1 MESTKLTTE
10 ELEKLQEIQQKN
22 AAVAT
27 ELGNLEIT
35 KLQMEARKAEVIKF
49 FNDLKEEE
57 QDFGKEL
64 SDKYGVGSINLEK
77 GEFTPAPATEEAE

>member
-27 ELGNLEIT
+27 ELGNLEIA

-77 GEFTPAPATEEAE
+77 GEFTPTPATETE

>member
-1 MESTKLTTE
+1 METTKLTTE

-27 ELGNLEIT
+27 ELGNLEIA
-35 KLQMEARKAEVIKF
+35 KLQMEARKAEIIKF

-77 GEFTPAPATEEAE
+77 GEFTPAPAAEEAE

>member
-1 MESTKLTTE
+1 
-10 ELEKLQEIQQKN
+10 
-22 AAVAT
+22 
-27 ELGNLEIT
+27 
-35 KLQMEARKAEVIKF
+35 MEARKAEVIKF

-77 GEFTPAPATEEAE
+77 GEFTPAPATETE

>member
-35 KLQMEARKAEVIKF
+35 KLQMEARKSEIIKF
-49 FNDLKEEE
+49 FKDLKEEE

-77 GEFTPAPATEEAE
+77 GEFTASPNVAE

>member
-27 ELGNLEIT
+27 ELGNLEIA

-77 GEFTPAPATEEAE
+77 GEFTASPNVAE

>member
-1 MESTKLTTE
+1 MESTKLTIE

-27 ELGNLEIT
+27 ELGNLEIA

-49 FNDLKEEE
+49 FNELKEEE
-57 QDFGKEL
+57 QELGKEL
-64 SDKYGVGSINLEK
+64 SDKYGVGSINLEE
-77 GEFTPAPATEEAE
+77 GEFTPAPTTETE